1 MIGSRT
7 SSAIRLALLLP
18 ALALPA
24 CMPQGRPVEDYSRY
38 DFIRNDLSPEVAQL
52 LMQEYTATACDYFDR
67 GVGAVAAAQ
76 TDAEI
81 AENVERFRD
90 AGLTAIRRAGWRLQ
104 PVGAAFDSVI
114 LFDQMTAFLQSDEAK
129 DAFGPA
135 REGLVEVLARIRPL
149 ADEVMEKVAADAA
162 TAREDLVSTWV
173 RENPLDG
180 IELVRMSP
188 LLRVADQ
195 TDRINDPLQTIARVQ
210 FSASAAYARLNEAL
224 LALPADVRRQ
234 IETVV
239 RGVMREPLLVNAL
252 VGLARL
258 GDGMKETGEALSA
271 IDRHIDDHRDV
282 VLADLERQRIAIID
296 AIGVERAMILEAV
309 AAERTAVL
317 AAIAAEREEILAAVD
332 VQVDKALDRTDS
344 LVTTSVDRVVG
355 GVTDGIARILTG
367 LGITLVGIVM
377 LLAFVTMV
385 VRRRTSD

>member
-114 LFDQMTAFLQSDEAK
+114 MFDQMTAFLQSDEAK

-149 ADEVMEKVAADAA
+149 ADEVMEKVAVDAA

-210 FSASAAYARLNEAL
+210 LSASAAYARLNEAL

-282 VLADLERQRIAIID
+282 VLADLERQRISIID

-385 VRRRTSD
+385 VRRRTSA

>member
-114 LFDQMTAFLQSDEAK
+114 LFDQITAFLQSDEAK

-149 ADEVMEKVAADAA
+149 ADEVIEKVAVDAA

-195 TDRINDPLQTIARVQ
+195 TDRINDPLHTIARVQ

-282 VLADLERQRIAIID
+282 VLADLERQRISIID

-385 VRRRTSD
+385 VRRRTSA

>member
-114 LFDQMTAFLQSDEAK
+114 MFDQMTAFLQSDEAK

-149 ADEVMEKVAADAA
+149 ADEVMEKVAVDAA

-282 VLADLERQRIAIID
+282 VLADLERQRISIID

-385 VRRRTSD
+385 VRRRTSA

>member
-149 ADEVMEKVAADAA
+149 ADEVMEKVAVDAA

-180 IELVRMSP
+180 IELVRM
-188 LLRVADQ
+188 
-195 TDRINDPLQTIARVQ
+195 
-210 FSASAAYARLNEAL
+210 
-224 LALPADVRRQ
+224 
-234 IETVV
+234 
-239 RGVMREPLLVNAL
+239 
-252 VGLARL
+252 
-258 GDGMKETGEALSA
+258 
-271 IDRHIDDHRDV
+271 
-282 VLADLERQRIAIID
+282 
-296 AIGVERAMILEAV
+296 
-309 AAERTAVL
+309 
-317 AAIAAEREEILAAVD
+317 
-332 VQVDKALDRTDS
+332 
-344 LVTTSVDRVVG
+344 
-355 GVTDGIARILTG
+355 
-367 LGITLVGIVM
+367 
-377 LLAFVTMV
+377 
-385 VRRRTSD
+385 

>member
-149 ADEVMEKVAADAA
+149 ADEVMEKVAVDAA

-282 VLADLERQRIAIID
+282 VLADLERQRISIID

-377 LLAFVTMV
+377 LLAFVTMA
-385 VRRRTSD
+385 VRRRTSA

>member
-24 CMPQGRPVEDYSRY
+24 CMPQSRPVEDYSRY

-135 REGLVEVLARIRPL
+135 RERLVEVLARIRPL
-149 ADEVMEKVAADAA
+149 ADEVMEKVAVDAA

-271 IDRHIDDHRDV
+271 IDRHIDDHRDA
-282 VLADLERQRIAIID
+282 VLADIERQRIATIE
-296 AIGVERAMILEAV
+296 AIAAERAVILEAV
-309 AAERTAVL
+309 AAERSAVL
-317 AAIAAEREEILAAVD
+317 AAISAEREEVLEAVD
-332 VQVDKALDRTDS
+332 RQVDKALDRTDS
-344 LVTTSVDRVVG
+344 LVATSVDRVVG

-377 LLAFVTMV
+377 LLTFVTMV
-385 VRRRTSD
+385 VRRRTSA

>member
-114 LFDQMTAFLQSDEAK
+114 LFDQITAFLQSDEAK

-149 ADEVMEKVAADAA
+149 ADEVMEKVAVDAA
-162 TAREDLVSTWV
+162 TSREDLVSTWV

-252 VGLARL
+252 VGFARL

-282 VLADLERQRIAIID
+282 VLADLERQRISIID

-385 VRRRTSD
+385 VRRRTSA